1 MVSQVE
7 RKDNQ
12 GPRQNKRRSLKPW
25 MFQYIK
31 PVEIPEELLKSIVAS
46 GLQKPQSRS
55 RLVTVEGQTKTI
67 TKREENF
74 NERIRNLTF
83 MPTEKQ
89 TEEFH
94 RHGFTTVAVLF
105 TLFYPVFINIEPLI
119 TAREQVGTPQLP
131 RFAWF
136 NKLMNAGAII
146 AIASGKQ
153 PVPSTSR
160 RILTMDNPEDFRG
173 FGIRFHA
180 TGNEHKEP
188 PYNPELFLLY
198 QEDYYTT
205 GSFREG
211 TGIKPPSLLITSHK
225 E

>member
-1 MVSQVE
+1 MSTFTSTFPFSSRVTVYCILSCNYNNLIVELSAMVSQVE

-105 TLFYPVFINIEPLI
+105 TLFYPVF
-119 TAREQVGTPQLP
+119 
-131 RFAWF
+131 
-136 NKLMNAGAII
+136 
-146 AIASGKQ
+146 
-153 PVPSTSR
+153 
-160 RILTMDNPEDFRG
+160 
-173 FGIRFHA
+173 
-180 TGNEHKEP
+180 
-188 PYNPELFLLY
+188 
-198 QEDYYTT
+198 
-205 GSFREG
+205 
-211 TGIKPPSLLITSHK
+211 
-225 E
+225 